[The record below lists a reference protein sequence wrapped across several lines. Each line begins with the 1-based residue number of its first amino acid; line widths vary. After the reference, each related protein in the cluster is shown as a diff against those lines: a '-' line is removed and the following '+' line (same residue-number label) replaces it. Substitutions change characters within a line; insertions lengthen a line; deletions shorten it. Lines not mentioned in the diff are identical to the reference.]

1 MITYFLRRFLQL
13 VVVAF
18 IISVLVFMLV
28 HLLPGD
34 PSVTILGPNDT
45 AHNRAVL
52 FHQLGLNKPLVQ
64 QYTTW
69 LAAVFH
75 GDFGQSYLNH
85 ESVRHIIAIGWPIDL
100 ELILISQVI
109 AFGVAIPLAL
119 VTARRPN
126 QPVDNVATTGTF
138 GLLAL
143 PPFVIAPIMVAI
155 FAVGLHW
162 FPATGY
168 VPFTQ
173 DPATNIHDMILP
185 SLAITAG
192 SIAVYY
198 RLFRSDLISTLQE
211 DFITMARSKGMS
223 SRRIMWRHA
232 FRPSSFSLLAAAGV
246 NIGALIAGTFIV
258 EYLFALNG
266 LGYSLVVAVQQRDYL
281 VVQGITL
288 VVAIVYVVLQFVI
301 DFVFTVVDPRVTR
314 T

>member
-1 MITYFLRRFLQL
+1 MAKYLLRRFIQLL
-13 VVVAF
+13 VVTL
-18 IISVLVFMLV
+18 IISVLVFLLV

-34 PSVTILGPNDT
+34 PTTIILGTNDT

-52 FHQLGLNKPLVQ
+52 LKQLGLNKPLVQ
-64 QYTTW
+64 QYFIW
-69 LAAVFH
+69 LGSVLH
-75 GDFGQSYLNH
+75 GNLGQSYLNH
-85 ESVRHIIAIGWPIDL
+85 QPVTQILAEGWPIDL
-100 ELILISQVI
+100 ELIIISQIV
-109 AFGVAIPLAL
+109 AFTVAIPLAL
-119 VTARRPN
+119 VTSRKPN
-126 QPVDNVATTGTF
+126 RTLDNAATTGTF
-138 GLLAL
+138 GMLAL
-143 PPFVIAPIMVAI
+143 PPFVIAPVMVAV

-173 DPATNIHDMILP
+173 NPATNLHDMILP

-211 DFITMARSKGMS
+211 DFITMARSKGLS
-223 SRRIMWRHA
+223 SRWIMWRHA

-258 EYLFALNG
+258 EYLFALDG
-266 LGYSLVVAVQQRDYL
+266 LGFSLVNAVQQRDYL

-288 VVAIVYVVLQFVI
+288 VIAVVYVVLQFVI
-301 DFVFTVVDPRVTR
+301 DFFFTVVDPRVTR
-314 T
+314 E

>member
-1 MITYFLRRFLQL
+1 MGKYFVRRFLQL

-18 IISVLVFMLV
+18 IISVLTFLLV

-34 PSVTILGPNDT
+34 PSVVILGPNDN

-52 FHQLGLNKPLVQ
+52 FKQLGLNKPLFQ
-64 QYTTW
+64 QYFTW
-69 LAAVFH
+69 LGAVFH
-75 GDFGQSYLNH
+75 GNLGQSYLDH
-85 ESVRHIIAIGWPIDL
+85 EPVTHIIATGWPIDV
-100 ELILISQVI
+100 ELIVISQVI
-109 AFGVAIPLAL
+109 AFAVAIPLAL
-119 VTARRPN
+119 ITSRRPN
-126 QPVDNVATTGTF
+126 RPVDNVATTTTF
-138 GLLAL
+138 GMLAL

-155 FAVGLHW
+155 FAVGLGW

-168 VPFTQ
+168 VPITQ
-173 DPATNIHDMILP
+173 SLATNLHYMILP

-223 SRRIMWRHA
+223 NRWIMWRHA
-232 FRPSSFSLLAAAGV
+232 FRPSSYSLLAAAGV

-258 EYLFALNG
+258 EYLFAING
-266 LGYSLVVAVQQRDYL
+266 LGYSLVEAVQQRDYL

-288 VVAIVYVVLQFVI
+288 VVAVAYVVLQFII
-301 DFVFTVVDPRVTR
+301 DFLFTVVDPRVTR
-314 T
+314 E

>member
-1 MITYFLRRFLQL
+1 VTS
-13 VVVAF
+13 
-18 IISVLVFMLV
+18 IIS
-28 HLLPGD
+28 
-34 PSVTILGPNDT
+34 
-45 AHNRAVL
+45 A
-52 FHQLGLNKPLVQ
+52 
-64 QYTTW
+64 
-69 LAAVFH
+69 
-75 GDFGQSYLNH
+75 
-85 ESVRHIIAIGWPIDL
+85 GWPIDL
-100 ELILISQVI
+100 ELIVISQII
-109 AFGVAIPLAL
+109 AFAVAIPLAL
-119 VTARRPN
+119 VTSRRPN
-126 QPVDNVATTGTF
+126 RPLDNVATTTTF

-143 PPFVIAPIMVAI
+143 PPFVIAPIMVAV

-168 VPFTQ
+168 VPLTQ
-173 DPATNIHDMILP
+173 DPATNLHDMILP

-223 SRRIMWRHA
+223 SRWIMWRHA

-258 EYLFALNG
+258 EYLFALDG
-266 LGYSLVVAVQQRDYL
+266 LGYSLVAAVNQRDYL

-288 VVAIVYVVLQFVI
+288 VIAVVYVLLQFII

-314 T
+314 E